1 MVNVEN
7 GVVGGG
13 GLQAKLSHCNCFP
26 QEGAKWSTGTVLYKF
41 SSFGLRGLG
50 LYWPTNHFFEQP
62 KVKKKKVLSYF
73 NTSII
78 QMNFSSSVMNNF
90 FLCLTS
96 REIIFMVVLFVA
108 KSRDIFP
115 ILCGDNSHVYTHST
129 YLSACNSALR
139 KKNMKMT

>member
-7 GVVGGG
+7 GVGGGG

-62 KVKKKKVLSYF
+62 KVKKKKKKYYHIL
-73 NTSII
+73 TLA
-78 QMNFSSSVMNNF
+78 SS
-90 FLCLTS
+90 
-96 REIIFMVVLFVA
+96 R
-108 KSRDIFP
+108 
-115 ILCGDNSHVYTHST
+115 
-129 YLSACNSALR
+129 
-139 KKNMKMT
+139 